1 MEREAVF
8 DNYTLP
14 SNTLFIF
21 FLEINTALKVNY
33 SEQKEWL

>member
-1 MEREAVF
+1 MEGEAVF
-8 DNYTLP
+8 DILC
-14 SNTLFIF
+14 LLILCLF